1 MDDDELIT
9 VAQKELSMQTEA
21 ARVPWT
27 LFILLTKVPGID
39 RSHGKTRVL
48 QTHSPSLRADISTS
62 RHRTP
67 PLRQGWLFVP

>member
-27 LFILLTKVPGID
+27 LFILLYQ
-39 RSHGKTRVL
+39 S
-48 QTHSPSLRADISTS
+48 A
-62 RHRTP
+62 RHRQESWKD
-67 PLRQGWLFVP
+67 QGLTDTFPFPCGQTSALPDTV